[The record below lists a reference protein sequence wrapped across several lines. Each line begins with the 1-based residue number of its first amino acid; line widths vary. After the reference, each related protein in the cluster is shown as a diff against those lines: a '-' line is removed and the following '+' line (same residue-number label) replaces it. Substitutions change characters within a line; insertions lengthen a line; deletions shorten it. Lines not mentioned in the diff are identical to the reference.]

1 MRNRVAGGR
10 TRSLVT
16 AGLVTLLMLGTGQL
30 AFAQDSTTRL
40 PFNVAGPVGIAVAA
54 IGLSG
59 MLLGLW
65 RFSRKLAK
73 AKAADTAVIPVVE
86 PAAPVAQ
93 PVTEPRTPA
102 RTP

>member
-1 MRNRVAGGR
+1 V
-10 TRSLVT
+10 
-16 AGLVTLLMLGTGQL
+16 GLVALMMLGPANL
-30 AFAQDSTTRL
+30 AFAQGPAAGT
-40 PFNVAGPVGIAVAA
+40 PFNFAGPVGIAVAA

-73 AKAADTAVIPVVE
+73 ARAAETAVIPAVE
-86 PAAPVAQ
+86 PGPT
-93 PVTEPRTPA
+93 PEPLSPA